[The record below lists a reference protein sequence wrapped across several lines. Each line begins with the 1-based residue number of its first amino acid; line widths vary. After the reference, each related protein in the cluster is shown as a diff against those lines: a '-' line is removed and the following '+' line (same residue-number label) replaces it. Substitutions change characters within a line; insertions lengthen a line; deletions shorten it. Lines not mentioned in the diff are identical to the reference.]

1 MICAISPT
9 NNYLT
14 GAAWISADQ
23 FSIGVV
29 ALLSLIVLVI
39 NAAWRKFSP
48 DQALRT
54 EELVTIWCM
63 MAIMASFPSSAFV
76 RYFLGPIAGLTYLAT
91 PENEWKLL
99 LQPHL
104 PDWMFVSDLKVARY
118 FYEGLP
124 LGLPI
129 DWGAWAK
136 PVLFWSAFML
146 IIFSMMVFMACI
158 FRKEWLENER
168 FAFPLA
174 QLPLEMSR
182 QPKGRELVSRFFKE
196 KALLVGLATPIFI
209 HTLNG
214 FHRFFP
220 VVPHLLLWLIN
231 MDVYLSERPWSAAR
245 SLRLNFFPSMVG
257 FAYFINLDVGLSLW
271 AFAFLRRLELVAADA
286 LGSDVGQVHR
296 SIGYEE
302 MGCQL
307 VLVIFFLWIG
317 RTHFKKFIKA
327 VFSGKAE
334 REDNEPLSYR
344 WAFLGFITTLLG
356 GTGMLWMG
364 GANSA
369 IVLGVLLSFCMTCT
383 VMTWLVVHSGMPFV
397 HGRSDQVAHV
407 VLGTRRIGP
416 ATMTILAIPG
426 AMLFR
431 DMREFIMP
439 NVMHAFKMS
448 YATRL
453 NSKHLLGVLFLSM
466 LLAAPLSLFFD
477 FRLLHREGA
486 ANSGGLA
493 WANNVWLSSV
503 SLNEVSTYIGQP
515 RR

>member
-1 MICAISPT
+1 
-9 NNYLT
+9 
-14 GAAWISADQ
+14 
-23 FSIGVV
+23 
-29 ALLSLIVLVI
+29 
-39 NAAWRKFSP
+39 
-48 DQALRT
+48 
-54 EELVTIWCM
+54 
-63 MAIMASFPSSAFV
+63 
-76 RYFLGPIAGLTYLAT
+76 
-91 PENEWKLL
+91 
-99 LQPHL
+99 
-104 PDWMFVSDLKVARY
+104 
-118 FYEGLP
+118 
-124 LGLPI
+124 
-129 DWGAWAK
+129 
-136 PVLFWSAFML
+136 
-146 IIFSMMVFMACI
+146 
-158 FRKEWLENER
+158 
-168 FAFPLA
+168 
-174 QLPLEMSR
+174 
-182 QPKGRELVSRFFKE
+182 
-196 KALLVGLATPIFI
+196 
-209 HTLNG
+209 
-214 FHRFFP
+214 
-220 VVPHLLLWLIN
+220 
-231 MDVYLSERPWSAAR
+231 
-245 SLRLNFFPSMVG
+245 
-257 FAYFINLDVGLSLW
+257 
-271 AFAFLRRLELVAADA
+271 
-286 LGSDVGQVHR
+286 
-296 SIGYEE
+296 

-344 WAFLGFITTLLG
+344 WAFLGFI
-356 GTGMLWMG
+356 
-364 GANSA
+364 NSA

-397 HGRSDQVAHV
+397 HGYFRSDQVAHV

-416 ATMTILAIPG
+416 ATMTILAIPS

-439 NVMHAFKMS
+439 NVIHAFKMS